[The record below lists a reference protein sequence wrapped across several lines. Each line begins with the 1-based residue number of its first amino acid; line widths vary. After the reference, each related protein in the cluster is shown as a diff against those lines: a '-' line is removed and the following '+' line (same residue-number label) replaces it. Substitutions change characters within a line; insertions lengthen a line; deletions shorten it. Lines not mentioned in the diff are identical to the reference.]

1 LLSALAIVKDLF
13 AQSNGEKDEQGYDEQ
28 EKSIP
33 EGVQNHHKTDISK
46 GKWHVPNKVQMSPE

>member
-1 LLSALAIVKDLF
+1 LAIVKDLF